1 MAVGTRVQPLTAA
14 NSACFTLPLVVGAG
28 WRSYPRLPARRNRR
42 CRLEWARPVNT
53 GGRLG
58 WARQVELANGGG
70 QGGACALGAKFK
82 SQRGPEI
89 SAKRPCGRR
98 YPAVVDRA
106 CDRTLRAQ
114 MTVPSLSLPS
124 RLWLSWSCFFRVLFD
139 GHFAARV
146 AALREREASEALPAP
161 SENAPLAT
169 PAAEAPSASP
179 ESGALQLL
187 SLLQREGRFV
197 DFVEQEVT
205 AFSDA
210 DVGAAARV
218 VHEGCRRAL
227 HAHARIASVR
237 GEAEGAALTLER
249 ANSDVKLVGNV
260 AGSAP
265 YRGVLRHRGWRVEE
279 LKLPTLIGAHDP
291 KLVAPAELELP

>member
-1 MAVGTRVQPLTAA
+1 
-14 NSACFTLPLVVGAG
+14 
-28 WRSYPRLPARRNRR
+28 
-42 CRLEWARPVNT
+42 
-53 GGRLG
+53 
-58 WARQVELANGGG
+58 
-70 QGGACALGAKFK
+70 
-82 SQRGPEI
+82 
-89 SAKRPCGRR
+89 
-98 YPAVVDRA
+98 
-106 CDRTLRAQ
+106 
-114 MTVPSLSLPS
+114 MTVPSLPLSN

-139 GHFAARV
+139 GGFAARV
-146 AALREREASEALPAP
+146 AALCEQEASEALPAP
-161 SENAPLAT
+161 SDKAPPAT
-169 PAAEAPSASP
+169 PVAATPSVSP

-187 SLLQREGRFV
+187 SLLQREGRFI

-249 ANSDVKLVGNV
+249 ASGDVKLVGNV